1 MLNVLVVHKSTSDRR
16 RAEKKEEKRLSTF
29 GKSPGLCAL
38 FVIIGAILGGI
49 LGEILRDVS
58 ALSGIMP
65 YLVQTYPVLDMAP
78 MTFDFYIIRLTIGL
92 GLTPNL
98 MSFLGIVLALLL
110 FRRY

>member
-1 MLNVLVVHKSTSDRR
+1 MSI
-16 RAEKKEEKRLSTF
+16 F
-29 GKSPGLCAL
+29 GRSPGLCAL

>member
-1 MLNVLVVHKSTSDRR
+1 
-16 RAEKKEEKRLSTF
+16 
-29 GKSPGLCAL
+29 
-38 FVIIGAILGGI
+38 
-49 LGEILRDVS
+49 
-58 ALSGIMP
+58 MP